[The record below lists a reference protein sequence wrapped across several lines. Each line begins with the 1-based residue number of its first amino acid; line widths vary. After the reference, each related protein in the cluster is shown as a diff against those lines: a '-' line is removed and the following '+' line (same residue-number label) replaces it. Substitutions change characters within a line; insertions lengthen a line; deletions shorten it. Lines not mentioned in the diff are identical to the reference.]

1 VLGEMLDALLDVLRN
16 PEGGRGAGPRGRG
29 CGRHGARTTCTVTLA
44 REPGQDRTGRR
55 DCPYKNPHSHRTVNL
70 DDPAE
75 AREQV
80 MLASHLLRIVDARRS
95 T

>member
-1 VLGEMLDALLDVLRN
+1 
-16 PEGGRGAGPRGRG
+16 
-29 CGRHGARTTCTVTLA
+29 
-44 REPGQDRTGRR
+44 
-55 DCPYKNPHSHRTVNL
+55 VNL

-95 T
+95 A